1 MISLGIDYPIEPYS
15 AYRNRTVNKHMDKI
29 KNQLQQI
36 KSCSLKTDDKRK
48 LLNQL
53 VALIEAEYRPPTS

>member
-1 MISLGIDYPIEPYS
+1 MISLGMDYPVEPYS
-15 AYRNRTVNKHMDKI
+15 AYRNRTVNKHLDKI

-36 KSCSLKTDDKRK
+36 KSCSLKADDKKK

-53 VALIEAEYRPPTS
+53 VALIETEK